1 MKKIYSILF
10 AATALFAAS
19 CQKEISNPEIDA
31 PKGEV
36 MTITATTDAE
46 TKTTLNGM
54 ATLWAA
60 SDQISVFDSN
70 KGANNR
76 CFEINDECDGEETA
90 TFSYEGEFVMP
101 QNGQTDPTVVALY
114 PYQANAYCDFF
125 YYDHADITSL
135 NIEAEQTAVEDGFD
149 ADATFAIALGTL
161 STKDELKF
169 SNLYSLLKFTV
180 LDAGVKEVTVT
191 VEGEDAFIAGDARI
205 DLTINLEAGAGKP
218 VFENP
223 VLSATTSKTV
233 TLSCEGGFEK
243 GKTYYIAVA
252 PTSYTGISVALD
264 GTTVKTSNNAKTLEK
279 NKVYNLGD
287 LEYVEPDPI
296 TINLVPGQWVSD
308 GAWFAV
314 AYNNGVHKMTIDD
327 DGYYT
332 YELPGNVE
340 AFAFWRMNP
349 ASEDLTEANRWNE
362 IPNVAV
368 PTDENNYYI
377 WSSWNA
383 PFGAWGPKPAEKTFG
398 IVGEFDWDND
408 IPMGKV
414 ASGVYAAK
422 NVTQIAPFT
431 KWKIRVNGGWDE
443 SYTSA
448 ITGIEANKWVAIGGS
463 GDLTHAVDGAIDIY
477 IDINQSRIYVMS
489 AGTDYSTAVQQTVST
504 TPPPAGIP
512 AKENYLYLNPS
523 MWAVDGARFAAYFFG
538 NGEKWVSMTDPD
550 SDGIYEVEKQAGYT
564 KVIFCRMNG
573 SNSTNGWSNKWN
585 QSGDL
590 TIPTDGKNLFTPSD
604 WDGATT
610 TWTTVTEF

>member
-1 MKKIYSILF
+1 
-10 AATALFAAS
+10 
-19 CQKEISNPEIDA
+19 
-31 PKGEV
+31 
-36 MTITATTDAE
+36 
-46 TKTTLNGM
+46 
-54 ATLWAA
+54 
-60 SDQISVFDSN
+60 
-70 KGANNR
+70 
-76 CFEINDECDGEETA
+76 
-90 TFSYEGEFVMP
+90 MP

-114 PYQANAYCDFF
+114 PYQADAYCDFF
-125 YYDHADITSL
+125 YYDHADITNL

-191 VEGEDAFIAGDARI
+191 VEGKDAFIAGDARI

-223 VLSATTSKTV
+223 ILSATTSKTV
-233 TLSCEGGFEK
+233 TLSCEGGFEI

-252 PTSYTGISVALD
+252 PTSYDVISVALD
-264 GTTVKTSNNAKTLEK
+264 GTTVKTSDNAKTLEK
-279 NKVYNLGD
+279 NKVYNLGE

-362 IPNVAV
+362 IADVPV

-377 WSSWNA
+377 WSSWDA
-383 PFGAWGPKPAEKTFG
+383 PFGKWGPKPAEKTFG
-398 IVGEFDWDND
+398 IVGEFDWNND
-408 IPMGKV
+408 IPMEKV

-422 NVTQIAPFT
+422 DVTRIEPFT
-431 KWKIRVNGGWDE
+431 EWKIRVNGTWDE
-443 SYTSA
+443 SYTSN
-448 ITGIEANKWVAIGGS
+448 ITGIGANKWVVAIGGS
-463 GDLTHAVDGAIDIY
+463 GNLTHAVEGAIDIY
-477 IDINQSRIYVMS
+477 IDILQSRIYVMS
-489 AGTDYSTAVQQTVST
+489 AGTDYSTAVQQTAST

-512 AKENYLYLNPS
+512 VKKDYVYLKP
-523 MWAVDGARFAAYFFG
+523 DGGWSDANARFAAYFFG
-538 NGEKWVSMTDPD
+538 GTGNNWIELVTVEGAE
-550 SDGIYEVEKQAGYT
+550 GYYECQKQGT
-564 KVIFCRMNG
+564 HTSVIFCRYDPKTTG
-573 SNSTNGWSNKWN
+573 TGWTNWG
-585 QSGDL
+585 QTVDL
-590 TIPTDGKNLFTPSD
+590 SLSDGNLFTTTGWSD
-604 WDGATT
+604 GKGVGKWS
-610 TWTTVTEF
+610 TVTEL

>member
-76 CFEINDECDGEETA
+76 CFEINDECDGKETA

-114 PYQANAYCDFF
+114 PYQENAYCDFF
-125 YYDHADITSL
+125 YYDHADITGL
-135 NIEAEQTAVEDGFD
+135 NIEAEQTAVKDGFD

-223 VLSATTSKTV
+223 ILSAKTSKTV
-233 TLSCEGGFEK
+233 TLSCDEGFEI

-264 GTTVKTSNNAKTLEK
+264 GTTVKTSDNAKTLEK
-279 NKVYNLGD
+279 NKVYNLGE
-287 LEYVEPDPI
+287 LAYPTVNVYMKPSSAWQSNAKSYGAYVWNTSGDR
-296 TINLVPGQWVSD
+296 W
-308 GAWFAV
+308 
-314 AYNNGVHKMTIDD
+314 
-327 DGYYT
+327 
-332 YELPGNVE
+332 YE
-340 AFAFWRMNP
+340 M
-349 ASEDLTEANRWNE
+349 ED
-362 IPNVAV
+362 
-368 PTDENNYYI
+368 TDE
-377 WSSWNA
+377 
-383 PFGAWGPKPAEKTFG
+383 
-398 IVGEFDWDND
+398 
-408 IPMGKV
+408 
-414 ASGVYAAK
+414 
-422 NVTQIAPFT
+422 
-431 KWKIRVNGGWDE
+431 
-443 SYTSA
+443 
-448 ITGIEANKWVAIGGS
+448 
-463 GDLTHAVDGAIDIY
+463 
-477 IDINQSRIYVMS
+477 
-489 AGTDYSTAVQQTVST
+489 
-504 TPPPAGIP
+504 
-512 AKENYLYLNPS
+512 
-523 MWAVDGARFAAYFFG
+523 
-538 NGEKWVSMTDPD
+538 
-550 SDGIYEVEKQAGYT
+550 DGIYEVSIPTNYEN
-564 KVIFCRMNG
+564 VIFVSMKDTFTAN
-573 SNSTNGWSNKWN
+573 WDNKY
-585 QSGDL
+585 QQTADL
-590 TIPTDGKNLFTPSD
+590 VIPTDNNNAYVIYKSEWQTLADAKAFREPDKVCKLIVKVTTQIDWYDKYIYCWTEGSNTAGWPGTQLAWDKQDGDYYVYYHVFPGSLDGKTIDFCISKGEG
-604 WDGATT
+604 GAGKQTNDLSVTLNGEETT
-610 TWTTVTEF
+610 YIVEIGDVKQQWKGVSYYCPQMSRAKCEGTEKDAIDKVTEI